1 MRAGIEFPSGMAG
14 LGGVR
19 SCVLE
24 RFDENALCVTLESAE
39 DPESCLLLGDVARL
53 IPDRGVELV
62 DEDIRNLGGWQ
73 EGGCGVFC
81 RMGIPRG
88 DPGGAGFDTDRLVLV
103 NFLTGLGME
112 RDRPWLGSIPFSAL
126 TERRSG

>member
-14 LGGVR
+14 LRGVR

-39 DPESCLLLGDVARL
+39 DPEACLLLGDVARL
-53 IPDRGVELV
+53 IPGRGVEPA
-62 DEDIRNLGGWQ
+62 EEEIRQLGGWQ
-73 EGGCGVFC
+73 DGECGVFC

-88 DPGGAGFDTDRLVLV
+88 DPGAAGFDTDRLVLV

-112 RDRPWLGSIPFSAL
+112 RDRPWLGFVPFSAL
-126 TERRSG
+126 RERRSG